1 MKKTFRS
8 SILLLLATIIWGCAF
23 VAQSVGMDHIG
34 PFTFQAVRCCLAV
47 FVLIPVIALFDK
59 KDNQPF
65 FKAWLNPVLWKAGI
79 PCGLAL
85 FVAVGLQQV
94 ALMYTS
100 AGKAGFITAMYI
112 VIVPVIGLL
121 LGRKT
126 PITVLISVL
135 LAVAGLYLLS
145 YVGVAQ
151 INIGDAMLLGCAM
164 AFAVQITIVDKYA
177 THVDGLRLNC
187 VQSLICAIFSTIF
200 MFALE
205 TPTIQPI
212 IQCWF
217 PLCYTGI
224 LSMGLAYSLQIIGQ
238 KNLEPTTASVLMS
251 LESVFAVLAGWL
263 LLNETMTFTELSG
276 CALVFAAVILSQ
288 IPIKTKEKSPN

>member
-1 MKKTFRS
+1 MKKRLQS
-8 SILLLLATIIWGCAF
+8 SLLLLAATIIWGCAF

-34 PFTFQAVRCCLAV
+34 PFTFQAVRCFLA
-47 FVLIPVIALFDK
+47 VIALLPVILLFDGKEK
-59 KDNQPF
+59 KQFLKKWRDPI
-65 FKAWLNPVLWKAGI
+65 LWKAGI

-112 VIVPVIGLL
+112 VIVPIIGLL

-126 PITVLISVL
+126 SITALISVL

-145 YVGVAQ
+145 YVGVTQ
-151 INIGDAMLLGCAM
+151 INMGDVMLIGCAI
-164 AFAVQITIVDKYA
+164 AFAVQITFVDKYA
-177 THVDGLRLNC
+177 AQVDGLRLNC
-187 VQSLICAIFSTIF
+187 VQSLICAVLSAVI
-200 MFALE
+200 MFTLE
-205 TPTIQPI
+205 TPKIEPI
-212 IQCWF
+212 LQCWL

-224 LSMGLAYSLQIIGQ
+224 LSMGAAYSLQIIGQ
-238 KNLEPTTASVLMS
+238 KNLEPTTASLLMS
-251 LESVFAVLAGWL
+251 LESVFAALAGWL
-263 LLNETMTFTELSG
+263 LLNETMSFTELAG

-288 IPIKTKEKSPN
+288 IPLKVKEKSPN